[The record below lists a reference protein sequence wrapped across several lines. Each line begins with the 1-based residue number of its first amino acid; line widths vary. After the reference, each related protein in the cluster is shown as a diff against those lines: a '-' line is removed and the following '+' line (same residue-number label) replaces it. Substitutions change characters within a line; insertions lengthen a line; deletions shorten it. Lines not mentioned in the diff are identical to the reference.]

1 MNSDN
6 IDKIAFAF
14 FSSLVAC
21 SILNDSYLVISNFIK
36 NSYVKKKISYLKKI
50 YKIFINLSFN
60 NYKKDKN
67 GNIIIDD
74 KNIEKISNK
83 LDKDN
88 LINKI
93 STNPFDDIENEHE
106 DSEKKE
112 IINSKIED
120 HIPINTT
127 QNKLDNINKEE
138 HIPINTTENKLD
150 NINKEEHISINTNE
164 NKLELDNKEHRKFID
179 SLIEN
184 NLELDNKNLVKKKD
198 KKIDKKIKEVIIKK
212 QNKFKEF
219 KK

>member
-74 KNIEKISNK
+74 KNIEKISDK
-83 LDKDN
+83 LDKNN

-93 STNPFDDIENEHE
+93 STNPFDDME
-106 DSEKKE
+106 DEDFEKKE
-112 IINSKIED
+112 IIDNKTED
-120 HIPINTT
+120 P
-127 QNKLDNINKEE
+127 
-138 HIPINTTENKLD
+138 IPINTTENKIELD
-150 NINKEEHISINTNE
+150 NEENHKFNDSTE
-164 NKLELDNKEHRKFID
+164 NKLELDNEKHRKFID
-179 SLIEN
+179 SLVDN
-184 NLELDNKNLVKKKD
+184 NLEIENEKYNSDNKIFVKKKD
-198 KKIDKKIKEVIIKK
+198 KKIEKKIKEVIIKK
-212 QNKFKEF
+212 QNKIKEL

>member
-74 KNIEKISNK
+74 KNIEKISDK
-83 LDKDN
+83 LDKNN

-93 STNPFDDIENEHE
+93 SSNPFDDME
-106 DSEKKE
+106 DEDFEKKE
-112 IINSKIED
+112 IIDNKTED
-120 HIPINTT
+120 P
-127 QNKLDNINKEE
+127 
-138 HIPINTTENKLD
+138 IPINTTENKIELD
-150 NINKEEHISINTNE
+150 NEENHKFNDSTE
-164 NKLELDNKEHRKFID
+164 NKLELDNEKHRKFID
-179 SLIEN
+179 SLVEN
-184 NLELDNKNLVKKKD
+184 NLEIENEKYNSDNKIFVKKKD
-198 KKIDKKIKEVIIKK
+198 KKIEKKIKEVIIKK
-212 QNKFKEF
+212 QNKIKEL